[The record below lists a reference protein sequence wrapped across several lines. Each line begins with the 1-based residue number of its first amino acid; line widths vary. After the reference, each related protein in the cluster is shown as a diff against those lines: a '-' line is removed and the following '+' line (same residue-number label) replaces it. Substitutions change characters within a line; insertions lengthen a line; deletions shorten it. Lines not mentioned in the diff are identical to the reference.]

1 MTTYL
6 SAAVRDLLDR
16 AQADVDHHITAGRD
30 GRCLACDRVQPC
42 PALEA
47 AHATFARFG
56 RLPVRRP
63 GLAARAVRA
72 GPASGWLERVERDPP
87 VARAG

>member
-6 SAAVRDLLDR
+6 ARAVRDQLDR
-16 AQADVDHHITAGRD
+16 AQADVDHHIATGRD
-30 GRCLACDRVQPC
+30 GRCLACGRVQTC

-63 GLAARAVRA
+63 GLATRAVR
-72 GPASGWLERVERDPP
+72 P
-87 VARAG
+87 VRAGGWFPRDQCGGW